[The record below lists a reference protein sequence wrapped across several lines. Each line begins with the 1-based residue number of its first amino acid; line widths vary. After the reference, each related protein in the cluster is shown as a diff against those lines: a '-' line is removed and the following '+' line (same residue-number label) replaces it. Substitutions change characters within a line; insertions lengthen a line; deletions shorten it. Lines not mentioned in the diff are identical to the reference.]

1 MNLTTSAPA
10 DNPFG
15 GSLGGEAIDALWVIM
30 ATFIIF
36 TMQSGFGL
44 LESGI
49 VSRKSESNVMVKNVL
64 DVCLG
69 GMTFWLFGF
78 GFIFGPDSSENV
90 NKFSGTGHWAVTVD
104 VENEAATYTQMFFHL
119 SFSTAATTIVSGAV
133 AERVHLPSYMIF
145 AAINT
150 GFIYVFPAHWAWG
163 GGWLS
168 QEAFFDFAG
177 SSVVH
182 MAGGI
187 AALAAAIILGPR
199 HGRFDTK
206 GAYGMSSPTNVI
218 LGTFFLWWGWIGF
231 NCGSTFAVTGG
242 GWKIASKTAV
252 VTMNGAMAGGLSAVF
267 LSAILY
273 LSHRRKYILDITF
286 LASGILGGLVGVTA
300 CAPII
305 RPWEGLFLGFVGGM
319 IANGVNELLIK
330 LKIDDPVGAFGVH
343 YAAGLWSM
351 IATGFFAE
359 KIPGIGLAP
368 EDGVFKGGNG
378 GLLAWNLA
386 GCLAI
391 TLWSGGLATIVFLTL
406 KYTIGIRMSLD
417 HELKGSD
424 AVEHNIHEVPKP
436 QERNHALGKTVEY
449 PERESPV
456 HVQMV
461 KANNFAA

>member
-1 MNLTTSAPA
+1 
-10 DNPFG
+10 
-15 GSLGGEAIDALWVIM
+15 
-30 ATFIIF
+30 
-36 TMQSGFGL
+36 
-44 LESGI
+44 
-49 VSRKSESNVMVKNVL
+49 MVKNVL

-78 GFIFGPDSSENV
+78 GFIFGPDSSDNV

-133 AERVHLPSYMIF
+133 AERVHLPAYMIF

-150 GFIYVFPAHWAWG
+150 GLIYVFPAHWAWG

-187 AALAAAIILGPR
+187 AALVAAIIMGPR
-199 HGRFDTK
+199 HNRFTPKEGEEDL
-206 GAYGMSSPTNVI
+206 YDMSSPTNII

-252 VTMNGAMAGGLSAVF
+252 VTMNGAMAGGLSAVL
-267 LSAILY
+267 LSGVLY
-273 LSHRRKYILDITF
+273 LTRRRRYILDIAY

-305 RPWEGLFLGFVGGM
+305 RPWEGLLLGFIGGL
-319 IANGVNELLIK
+319 IANGANELVLK

-351 IATGFFAE
+351 IATGLFAE

-368 EDGVFKGGNG
+368 EDGAFKGGNG
-378 GLLAWNLA
+378 NLLAWNLA
-386 GCLAI
+386 GALAI
-391 TLWSGGLATIVFLTL
+391 TCWSGGLAAVVFLIL

-417 HELKGSD
+417 HEIKGSD
-424 AVEHNIHEVPKP
+424 EVDHNIKDALPPTERKRKHTLGRYVEKKLSVVSRKFSSSNGSKGMNMEPVRKNNNVISEVP
-436 QERNHALGKTVEY
+436 EV
-449 PERESPV
+449 
-456 HVQMV
+456 
-461 KANNFAA
+461 